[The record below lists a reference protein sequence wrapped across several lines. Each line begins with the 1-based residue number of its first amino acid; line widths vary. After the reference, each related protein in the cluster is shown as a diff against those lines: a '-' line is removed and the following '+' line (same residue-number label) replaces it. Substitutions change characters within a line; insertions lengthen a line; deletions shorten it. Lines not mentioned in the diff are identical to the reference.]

1 MARWRD
7 TALALMC
14 RDGAGLFVGLLVAV
28 FVAVI
33 AWATARVLGSG
44 FGQLILAPGL
54 LLALLLAAASLR
66 HLGTVAQ
73 ARRAHPPPGRMID
86 LGGYRVH
93 VLAEGQA
100 REGRPPVVWFA
111 GGHASGYAIHH
122 LHRAFRDETRSIL
135 VDRPGTGWS
144 DAGPFPRST
153 AREAQEMVLALERAG
168 EQGPFVWA
176 GHSFGGLLA
185 ANVARRR
192 PDLVHT
198 LVLLDPT
205 PLETIVFGPR
215 LGALKDMR
223 RTAWLGGFAQLFGVN
238 LQERHYAR
246 MRKTP
251 AYAKAMDATRAALG
265 PEVMAARAV
274 ESNAANF
281 FTQASIYSELT
292 PEGVAAVAWD
302 TVVYDRDLGDLPVWL
317 VGPRDDTDGDI
328 AALPEAQHGDA
339 VNAQRMFRFFAA
351 TRERYLA
358 TSTRSRRVVA
368 PKGSGHNFVYELP
381 DWTIGVMRELICA
394 DPKPVKEALDPART
408 EFGPAAEAGG
418 SGGR

>member
-1 MARWRD
+1 MRRMRYA
-7 TALALMC
+7 ALALLS
-14 RDGAGLFVGLLVAV
+14 RDWAGLLIALLVAV
-28 FVAVI
+28 AAWVVAQTI
-33 AWATARVLGSG
+33 HNG
-44 FGQLILAPGL
+44 FGRLALGLGL
-54 LLALLLAAASLR
+54 LLAALLAIASLR
-66 HLGTVAQ
+66 HLFKLAG
-73 ARRAHPPPGRMID
+73 ARRTHPAPGQMID

-93 VLAEGQA
+93 LLAEGA
-100 REGRPPVVWFA
+100 VRDGRPPVVWFA
-111 GGHASGYAIHH
+111 GGHASGYSIHH
-122 LHRAFRDETRSIL
+122 LHRAFRSETRSIL
-135 VDRPGTGWS
+135 IDRPGTGWS
-144 DAGPFPRST
+144 DAGPFPRTT
-153 AREAQEMVLALERAG
+153 AREAEEMVLALERAG
-168 EQGPFVWA
+168 EKGPFVWA

-185 ANVARRR
+185 ANVARQR

-238 LQERHYAR
+238 LHAR
-246 MRKTP
+246 QDAKMRKTP
-251 AYAKAMDATRAALG
+251 AYAKAMDATMAVLG
-265 PEVMAARAV
+265 PEVVAARAV
-274 ESNAANF
+274 EANAASF

-328 AALPEAQHGDA
+328 AVLPEAQSGSA
-339 VNAQRMFRFFAA
+339 ENAQRMFRFFAA

-368 PKGSGHNFVYELP
+368 PKGSGHNFVYEVP
-381 DWTIGVMRELICA
+381 DWTISVMRDVICG
-394 DPKPVKEALDPART
+394 AR
-408 EFGPAAEAGG
+408 
-418 SGGR
+418 